1 MTASAAAR
9 PPVARVSTWGRRVG
23 PGLAA
28 CAALGAAAL
37 LLQAAETSLI
47 EHAVIDALVIALLLG
62 IAVRN
67 VVGVPKWLGAGAA
80 FASKHLLEASIVLLG
95 ASVALGRVVEAG
107 APLFL
112 LVVTSV
118 AGGLAFA
125 WVVGHRVFG
134 LRSRLAVLVGVGGSI
149 CGNSAIAAV
158 APAIDATADDVAAA
172 VSISAVLGAA
182 QILLLPLLVPG
193 IDLTHYQYGVVAGI
207 SVYAVPQV
215 VAAGFAVSGLS
226 GEVAT
231 FVKLTRVLL
240 LGPVIVVL
248 RALHGRGEVARAA
261 RPLVQR
267 LRAVVPWFIL
277 GFLVLAALRSSGLIS
292 PEVGRDAQTVSRALF
307 AVAMAGLG
315 MSVDL
320 RSVRAVGGGVAATVI
335 ATMLFMVAVSTVGT
349 SVLGLTG

>member
-1 MTASAAAR
+1 MTASTLVLATPAR
-9 PPVARVSTWGRRVG
+9 ASAWGRRAG
-23 PGLAA
+23 PGLAVCVA
-28 CAALGAAAL
+28 LGVAALW
-37 LLQAAETSLI
+37 LQEAEARLI
-47 EHAVIDALVIALLLG
+47 DHAVIDSLVIALLLG
-62 IAVRN
+62 IVVRN
-67 VVGVPKWLGAGAA
+67 TAGVPRPVAPGAA
-80 FASKHLLEASIVLLG
+80 FAAKQVLEASIVLLG
-95 ASVALGRVVEAG
+95 ASVALGRIVEAG
-107 APLFL
+107 ASLFL
-112 LVVTSV
+112 LVVFSV
-118 AGGLAFA
+118 VGGLAFA
-125 WVVGHRVFG
+125 WVVGHRLFG

-193 IDLTHYQYGVVAGI
+193 MDLTHYQYGVVAGI

-240 LGPVIVVL
+240 LGPVILLLRVV
-248 RALHGRGEVARAA
+248 HGTREVAGAA

-267 LRAVVPWFIL
+267 VRVAAPWFIL
-277 GFLVLAALRSSGLIS
+277 GFLALAALRTGGVIS
-292 PEVGRDAQTVSRALF
+292 AEVGHDAQTLSRVLF

-315 MSVDL
+315 MGVDL
-320 RSVRAVGGGVAATVI
+320 RAVRTVGGEVAATVL
-335 ATMLFMVAVSTVGT
+335 ATMGFMLVVSTVGT
-349 SVLGLTG
+349 SLLGLTG